1 MSKMSK
7 VTRTKLRS
15 TSVTAARWFMLAI
28 VGSVILFPILSL
40 FTASVKDVY
49 GLVDPMVKWIPRE
62 LHLENFTK
70 AFQAVGGTEALW
82 TSLLLYS
89 AVALCQVCSSAVIA
103 YGFARYGFKGRN
115 IIFALMIATF
125 FVPQQVVMLPRYV
138 LFSKYGLLGTVWT
151 VILPSLFGQ
160 GLKQALLILI
170 FWQFMKTIPVSLEE
184 AAMIDGASL
193 PGIFFRIGVPLA
205 APGIV
210 ISSVLSFAW
219 NWNDTFFAN
228 SYFKNKITTMTI
240 SLTTM
245 RNWYNSQSGNYA
257 SYDGGEFHQGVEA
270 AGAVLVILPLLIL
283 YLLLQRKLIESVDR
297 AGITGE

>member
-1 MSKMSK
+1 MKKISK
-7 VTRTKLRS
+7 TRIRF
-15 TSVTAARWFMLAI
+15 TSVSAARWFMLMI

-40 FTASVKDVY
+40 FAASVKDVY

-62 LHLENFTK
+62 MHFENFSK
-70 AFQAVGGTEALW
+70 AFEAVGGASALV
-82 TSLLLYS
+82 TSLLLYGT
-89 AVALCQVCSSAVIA
+89 VMLCQLCSSLVIA

-138 LFSKYGLLGTVWT
+138 LFSKYGMLGTVWT
-151 VILPSLFGQ
+151 VVLPSLCGQ
-160 GLKQALLILI
+160 GLRQVLLILI

-184 AAMIDGASL
+184 AAMIDGATL

-228 SYFKNKITTMTI
+228 SYFNNKITTMTI
-240 SLTTM
+240 SLSKI
-245 RNWYNSQSGNYA
+245 RNWYSSQSGNYA
-257 SYDGGEFHQGVEA
+257 SYGGGEKFHQGVEA
-270 AGAVLVILPLLIL
+270 AGAVLVILPLLIV
-283 YLLLQRKLIESVDR
+283 YLLLQKKLIESVDR